1 MLAAAAAAPSSE
13 EEEFFINREEEID
26 DDGAEGASTKAGD
39 LEEARSFSS
48 TSFPTYRA
56 SSCEGNTALVEED
69 CFVVVEEEDCFVVVE
84 EEDCFVVE
92 YEDCMEEED
101 CLAEVE
107 ANRGEPV
114 STLYRPS
121 LDLQST
127 SPTSADSR

>member
-1 MLAAAAAAPSSE
+1 MLAAAAPPSSE

-69 CFVVVEEEDCFVVVE
+69 CFVVVEEEDCFVV
-84 EEDCFVVE
+84 E